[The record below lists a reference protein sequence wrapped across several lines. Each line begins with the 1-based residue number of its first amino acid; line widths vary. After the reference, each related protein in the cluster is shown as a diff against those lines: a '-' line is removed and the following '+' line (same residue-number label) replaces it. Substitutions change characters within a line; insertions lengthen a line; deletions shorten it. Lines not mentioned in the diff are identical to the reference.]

1 MKDFTTVKM
10 FGTGQVT
17 IPKKMR
23 EDVKTKEF
31 IVFRKMGNIILK
43 PIKLVDDDTDEKGW
57 TTILDLSKEGGVD
70 MRVLRDMLRKDIAKK
85 QKAKHGQ
92 NKKISQKSKH

>member
-1 MKDFTTVKM
+1 MPEFTTVKM

-43 PIKLVDDDTDEKGW
+43 PIKLVDDNTDEKGW
-57 TTILDLSKEGGVD
+57 TTILDLSKEGGID
-70 MRVLRDMLRKDIAKK
+70 MKAFRDMLRKDVAKK
-85 QKAKHGQ
+85 QKAKYGQ
-92 NKKISQKSKH
+92 NKKISQKNKH